1 MTADATKDILI
12 LQNEPSVP
20 RKKLISLVNSRLE
33 CRFVER
39 DELVIVLLIFGISGG
54 LENSSNVP
62 HPVCCCHGSELAPNA
77 SAVNGTTTETCA
89 QLTTSANHP
98 ASFNTTWQLT
108 KWTFPQVRNTSVK
121 KWRVGEGK
129 GRRFFGFS
137 IYYNLRNHYH
147 HECFLY
153 AFSWLFPP
161 PIPVVQGA
169 Y

>member
-1 MTADATKDILI
+1 MTVDATKDILI

-98 ASFNTTWQLT
+98 ASFNTTWTRHFVAMSDLEVSSCT
-108 KWTFPQVRNTSVK
+108 GSSSVPWRWVGTCSSPSLCSTSTGSTTWSPVTPERPTSV
-121 KWRVGEGK
+121 
-129 GRRFFGFS
+129 
-137 IYYNLRNHYH
+137 N
-147 HECFLY
+147 
-153 AFSWLFPP
+153 
-161 PIPVVQGA
+161 
-169 Y
+169 